1 MRMDTSPL
9 PTEIKRGCKCMFQW
23 KKVLCFVTPVNVW
36 VKSESA
42 CHLLGMNGRL
52 KLGAK
57 LLRVTC
63 LLRAQLSLK
72 KEQPCFLKVKN
83 IAH

>member
-1 MRMDTSPL
+1 MYVPMEKSVVFL
-9 PTEIKRGCKCMFQW
+9 
-23 KKVLCFVTPVNVW
+23 TPVNVW

-42 CHLLGMNGRL
+42 CHILGMNGRL

-72 KEQPCFLKVKN
+72 KKKTMFFES
-83 IAH
+83 